1 MVDSKSA
8 LRSSPHPAMIVSRGL
23 SEPASFIEEK
33 LYDKCAVRGRDATR
47 TRGIMHIRHA
57 VAADIPRMVALAEP
71 KRVEYEGYSPVFWR
85 KAPDSSPKQERYLQS
100 LLTDT
105 DVISLVAQTG
115 DSLTGFIIGA
125 LTTAP
130 PVYNP
135 GGPICIIDDFVVAT
149 SEDWHAV
156 GGALLAAMAR
166 EAQARGAVLMVVV
179 CAQRDQAKRTLL
191 QEAACVVASEWYVR
205 PL

>member
-1 MVDSKSA
+1 LRVEEKILRQYRSQGVDSSYN
-8 LRSSPHPAMIVSRGL
+8 RG
-23 SEPASFIEEK
+23 
-33 LYDKCAVRGRDATR
+33 V
-47 TRGIMHIRHA
+47 MHIRRTIE
-57 VAADIPRMVALAEP
+57 ADIPNMVALAET

-100 LLTDT
+100 FLTGP
-105 DVISLVAQTG
+105 DVIALVAQVG
-115 DSLTGFIIGA
+115 DRLAGFAIGA

-135 GGPICIIDDFVVAT
+135 GGPVCIVDDFAVAPP
-149 SEDWHAV
+149 EEWHVV

-179 CAQRDQAKRTLL
+179 CAQRDQAKRALL
-191 QEAACVVASEWYVR
+191 REAGCSVASEWHVKS
-205 PL
+205 L